1 LDQEGIYLNTEIII
15 TLLILLTTVVL
26 FLGEFL
32 RVDLIALLV
41 LGSLVVTGILDPID
55 ALSGF
60 SNPAVIT
67 VWAMFII
74 SGAIYRTGI
83 ANKIGQYVLNLAGS
97 GEKRLL
103 FTIMLTAG
111 ILSAFMNNVGVAAL
125 MLPVVMD
132 ISRKTKFPPS
142 KLLMPLAIGCLLG
155 GMTTLIGTPPNIL
168 SSDAL
173 ASYGLG
179 AFNFFDFTPTGTIIL
194 IAGILFTVFLGLR
207 LLPSRD
213 VSKELRDTG
222 IDSLEH
228 VYEISQDL
236 HILNIPAKS
245 VLSGKTLAESR
256 FGTMLNISVIGIIR
270 NKTTQLAPSADTL
283 IQSGDQLI
291 VSGAIDQLSELYGRQ
306 HLVIESE
313 DLSLDHLISED
324 IKINEITL
332 SADSKLIGKNLIESD
347 FRKKYGV
354 VVLAIQRG
362 GNPVR
367 TNLDT
372 IPLQAGDVFLIQGE
386 KEKLHN
392 LQNYSDFT
400 IVGDGS
406 ADAYRLHERLIVV
419 RVPDN
424 SALVDKQLS
433 ESRLAEAFGLTVVGI
448 VRNGNTMLMPL
459 PEEIIHK
466 DDLLFVKG
474 REENIKLLQG
484 LQDLRIDQDSPPQI
498 TELESEGV
506 GIIEAALSPHTTLG
520 GKNLRQIHFREKYG
534 LSVLGIYRA
543 GEIFR
548 SNLSEIPLR
557 LGDALLLFGRREKI
571 TVLGSEPDFL
581 VLTEGVQEAPRTK
594 KAVIVSLILV
604 GVVVAVL
611 FDLLPI
617 AIAAVIGAALMVISG
632 ALTMDEAYRFIDWR
646 SVFLIAGLIPL
657 GIAMETTGAA
667 SFIANNVLS
676 RIGEFGSVAVMAGL
690 FILTSLGSQVMPN
703 AVVTVL
709 MAPIAINVAT
719 NLNISPFTLMMTV
732 AIAASAAFMS
742 PVAHPA
748 NILVMGPGGYRTID
762 YIKVGLPLTI
772 LILLMVLFVLPVFW
786 PL

>member
-1 LDQEGIYLNTEIII
+1 MNTEIII

-354 VVLAIQRG
+354 VVLAIQRS